1 MGKSKAHIRYKTKEG
16 LLVPGVTTVTGI
28 LDKPALIYWAW
39 DLGMKGIDYKKFKD
53 DKADI
58 GTLAH
63 DMIIC
68 HLTEKQPCL
77 DDYTKNQIDQ
87 AENALLS
94 FLEWEKGK
102 DIKVIHAEKPLVSE
116 EFKYGGQFDI
126 FASID
131 GIGTLL
137 DIKTGK
143 AIYPEMIIQLAA
155 YDNLIN
161 EQINGVIQS
170 AKILR
175 VGRDET
181 EGFEVRDFTDK
192 LTSGWKIFKHLLDI
206 YKLRKELK

>member
-1 MGKSKAHIRYKTKEG
+1 MKTKAHQRYKTKDG
-16 LLVPGVTTVTGI
+16 TIVPGVTTITGI

-68 HLTEKQPCL
+68 HLLGTTPNL
-77 DDYTKNQIDQ
+77 DDYTKNQIGQ
-87 AENALLS
+87 AENALIS
-94 FLEWEKGK
+94 FFEWENGK
-102 DIKVIHAEKPLVSE
+102 NIQVIHAEKALVSE

-126 FASID
+126 LAVID
-131 GIGTLL
+131 GISTLL

-143 AIYPEMIIQLAA
+143 AIYPEMVIQLAA
-155 YDNLIN
+155 YDQLIN
-161 EQINGVIQS
+161 EQINGVVKS

-181 EGFEVRDFTDK
+181 EGFDVRDFTDK
-192 LTSGWKIFKHLLDI
+192 LTPAWRIFKHLLGI
-206 YKLRKELK
+206 YQLRKELQ